1 MVFMVR
7 GPGFMLCAGAA
18 IAFAAC
24 GGGSTEPPP
33 NGSVSVSVTLHGGG
47 SDSDGFAVT
56 VGTHNVVIQP
66 GTPLTVSDVSPATYS
81 VHLGGLAPQC
91 STAADTATVVV
102 QSSQTVAAH
111 FTVTCYG
118 GIAFNEA
125 TGGGQNV
132 FYLDTAGRIR
142 PLTSGS
148 SRSLVEDWSP
158 DGTRVVFGSD
168 RNGNQDLYVV
178 RTDGTQLT
186 RLTSDTAD
194 DLLPRWSPDGTTIVF
209 YRVPH
214 SGAFTYAQLH
224 LVNPDGTNERPLLD
238 NTMHDFDP
246 TWTPDGKTIVFSC
259 DRFGLQANLCAV
271 SPADTGLR
279 GIIFSAGAQHLAAS
293 PDGSRVGFQS
303 FDGGQQIWV
312 ATLDGQSAVNLTPGL
327 TSFDFGWSP
336 DGSHLAVATY
346 DGQHYQIQLVSR
358 SASGLT
364 PLTIA
369 TDEAGDGRWSLDG
382 ARIVFYSLRTVF
394 QELWIM
400 NADGSNQHAITSG
413 GGPKFHPL
421 WNPLAK
427 PGS

>member
-1 MVFMVR
+1 MVSM
-7 GPGFMLCAGAA
+7 GKGSGFMLCTGAV
-18 IAFAAC
+18 IAFAGC
-24 GGGSTEPPP
+24 GGGSTEAPR
-33 NGSVSVSVTLHGGG
+33 NGSVTVTVTLHGGG
-47 SDSDGFAVT
+47 SDSDGFSAS
-56 VGTHNVVIQP
+56 VGTDNVVIQP
-66 GTPLTVSDVSPATYS
+66 STPLTVSVFPGTYT

-111 FTVTCYG
+111 FSVTCYG
-118 GIAFNEA
+118 GIAFNEFA
-125 TGGGQNV
+125 GGGVNV
-132 FYLDTAGRIR
+132 IYLDTGGRIR
-142 PLTSGS
+142 PLTNGS
-148 SRSLVEDWSP
+148 SRNTLEDWSP
-158 DGTRVVFGSD
+158 DGTRVVFSSD

-194 DLLPRWSPDGTTIVF
+194 DLLPRWSPDGKTIVF

-238 NTMHDFDP
+238 ATMHDFDP
-246 TWTPDGKTIVFSC
+246 TWTPDGATIVFSC
-259 DRFGLQANLCAV
+259 DRYGHQWDLCAV

-279 GIIFSAGAQHLAAS
+279 DIRYSQGTDHLGAS

-303 FDGGQQIWV
+303 FDGGQAIWV
-312 ATLDGQSAVNLTPGL
+312 ATLDGQSAVSLTPGL
-327 TSFDFGWSP
+327 VSFDFGWSP
-336 DGSHLAVATY
+336 DGSQLVVATY
-346 DGQHYQIQLVSR
+346 DGLHYRLQLVSR
-358 SASGLT
+358 TATGLT

-369 TDEAGDGRWSLDG
+369 TDEAGDGRWSPDG
-382 ARIVFYSLRTVF
+382 ARIVCYSLHTPF

-400 NADGSNQHAITSG
+400 NPDGSNQRAITSG
-413 GGPKFHPL
+413 GGPKNHPL